1 MTQRM
6 QRLWSRLNASIYP
19 EGKVS
24 KETEGDKSVGENH
37 PRIEPR
43 GLKKK
48 KKQEKVFR

>member
-1 MTQRM
+1 M
-6 QRLWSRLNASIYP
+6 NASIYP

-48 KKQEKVFR
+48 KKNKRRFSDEGSALVHAV